1 MEDRS
6 GCCKGSRQFKKRCL
20 NREISVIGPLHP
32 TLLTKKTWSKN
43 TQHKIVP
50 TVFKVTQRGINL
62 TPLPLHFFFN

>member
-32 TLLTKKTWSKN
+32 TLVTKKNRSKN
-43 TQHKIVP
+43 TQQKIVP